1 MKSIIAGL
9 LIILFAQVR
18 VSAQEVEVKKISVF
32 VNGTEELT
40 RDKCPIGADNS
51 TCVFSST
58 KTQLPVFSLHIIRYV
73 EVGKALMTI
82 SFIDFDLTC
91 RLSTTFKDLYKHLY
105 QLGVIDATGKADQEK
120 AKAFYRLYN
129 EKKEE

>member
-1 MKSIIAGL
+1 MKSIIACVL
-9 LIILFAQVR
+9 ILFFTQVCALAQDI
-18 VSAQEVEVKKISVF
+18 EVKKTSVF

-40 RDKCPIGADNS
+40 RDKCSIAVDNT
-51 TCVFSST
+51 TCVFSSAKT
-58 KTQLPVFSLHIIRYV
+58 KLPVFSVHIIRYV

-91 RLSTTFKDLYKHLY
+91 RLSSTFKDLYKHLY

-120 AKAFYRLYN
+120 AKAFFRLYN